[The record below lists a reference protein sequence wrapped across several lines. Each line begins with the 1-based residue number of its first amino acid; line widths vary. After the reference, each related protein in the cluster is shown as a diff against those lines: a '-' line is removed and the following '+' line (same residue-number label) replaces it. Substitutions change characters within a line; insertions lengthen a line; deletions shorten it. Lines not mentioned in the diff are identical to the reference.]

1 MLADTTSNP
10 LYAIADRIE
19 PTVELIVFDVDEI
32 SFGIPIAKI
41 DRIINSIHL
50 GEDYTL
56 TKNVEIL
63 DLHDRLFGISISHPT
78 AIAIL
83 IGDSQQL
90 YGIPIDTV
98 PTLTLVPLDRIRT
111 LPSEFRTNN
120 PLGIASHLA
129 IVSTPINELTIFILG
144 S

>member
-1 MLADTTSNP
+1 MLANTTSNP
-10 LYAIADRIE
+10 LYAITDRLE
-19 PTVELIVFDVDEI
+19 PTVELIVFDIDEVK
-32 SFGIPIAKI
+32 FGIPIIKI

-63 DLHDRLFGISISHPT
+63 DLYDRLFGIGISNPT
-78 AIAIL
+78 AIAIF
-83 IGDSQQL
+83 IGDSEQL
-90 YGIPIDTV
+90 YAIPIDTT
-98 PTLTLVPLDRIRT
+98 PTLVSVPLDRIRI

-129 IVSTPINELTIFILG
+129 MISTPVTESTIFILG